1 MTRADFDD
9 MIAKAVKVAV
19 DVMSQTLSADLN
31 RYFDN
36 QFAKLK
42 ETQDELQAEN
52 SNLQS
57 EVDNLK
63 KKVSQLE
70 STINSHQVNQ
80 QMLAEKALAHAN
92 SNEQYSR
99 RNNIKILG
107 LKLEENENCRLAAC

>member
-1 MTRADFDD
+1 

-57 EVDNLK
+57 EVDN
-63 KKVSQLE
+63 
-70 STINSHQVNQ
+70 
-80 QMLAEKALAHAN
+80 
-92 SNEQYSR
+92 
-99 RNNIKILG
+99 
-107 LKLEENENCRLAAC
+107 